1 MKGVSKVKKI
11 ENRKQ
16 YIGALKKCLLAKD
29 DFKDLEYVADIVKN
43 KEYLILSDIIGQIAM
58 LDITGIDE
66 ADIFHTIAKIECGIA
81 PRNII
86 TDKAEKM
93 HIAKL
98 K

>member
-16 YIGALKKCLLAKD
+16 YIGALKACLSARN

-58 LDITGIDE
+58 LDVTGIDE
-66 ADIFHTIAKIECGIA
+66 ADIFHTIAKIECGIM
-81 PRNII
+81 PKNII
-86 TDKAEKM
+86 TDRTEKM
-93 HIAKL
+93 RIATL
-98 K
+98 R